1 MSAVLHLLILL
12 LIVWR
17 PGSDA
22 NADRAAGG
30 FGLPG
35 GGGGRGAPRINL
47 ILLPSYQ
54 SSTREVAVSATEPV
68 APVEAFH
75 PEIVPISRPLAQIQL
90 TPRREL
96 AAVLVRGV
104 GDGVRRAVGL
114 GTGAGG
120 GVGSG
125 RGTGRGAAEGPG
137 TGEGGGGG
145 DAFPPKLIE
154 MLVPPTDRPDAVK
167 GRSFELRFWVD
178 ENGRVTHV
186 SVEPAIGDAQ
196 YHERFIR
203 TMYDFF
209 FEPATDAE
217 GMPIPGETVITITL

>member
-1 MSAVLHLLILL
+1 MSCA
-12 LIVWR
+12 
-17 PGSDA
+17 
-22 NADRAAGG
+22 
-30 FGLPG
+30 
-35 GGGGRGAPRINL
+35 
-47 ILLPSYQ
+47 
-54 SSTREVAVSATEPV
+54 
-68 APVEAFH
+68 
-75 PEIVPISRPLAQIQL
+75 
-90 TPRREL
+90 
-96 AAVLVRGV
+96 
-104 GDGVRRAVGL
+104 
-114 GTGAGG
+114 
-120 GVGSG
+120 
-125 RGTGRGAAEGPG
+125 TGRGAAEGPG
-137 TGEGGGGG
+137 TGEGGG

>member
-1 MSAVLHLLILL
+1 MSAVLHLLIFL
-12 LIVWR
+12 LIIWR
-17 PGSDA
+17 PGSDS

-54 SSTREVAVSATEPV
+54 SSTREVAVSVTEPV

-75 PEIVPISRPLAQIQL
+75 PEIVPISRPIAQAQV

-104 GDGVRRAVGL
+104 GDGVGRAVGS

-125 RGTGRGAAEGPG
+125 RGTGSGAGEGPG
-137 TGEGGGGG
+137 TGGGGGGG
-145 DAFPPKLIE
+145 DAFPPKLIA
-154 MLVPPTDRPDAVK
+154 MLVPPTDRPNAVK
-167 GRSFELRFWVD
+167 GRSFELRFRVD

-186 SVEPAIGDAQ
+186 SVEPAIGDAR
-196 YHERFIR
+196 YRERFIR
-203 TMYDFF
+203 TMYDFL

-217 GMPIPGETVITITL
+217 GIPIPGETVITITL

>member
-1 MSAVLHLLILL
+1 MSVVLHLLILL
-12 LIVWR
+12 LIIWR

-35 GGGGRGAPRINL
+35 GGGGGGAPRINL

-54 SSTREVAVSATEPV
+54 SSTRQVAVSATEPV
-68 APVEAFH
+68 VPVEAFQ
-75 PEIVPISRPLAQIQL
+75 PAIVPISRPLAQAQVM
-90 TPRREL
+90 PRREL

-120 GVGSG
+120 GVGLG
-125 RGTGRGAAEGPG
+125 RGTGSGAAEGPG

-167 GRSFELRFWVD
+167 GRSFELRFRVD
-178 ENGRVTHV
+178 VSGRVTHV

-196 YHERFIR
+196 YQARFIR

-217 GMPIPGETVITITL
+217 GIPVPGEAVITITL

>member
-12 LIVWR
+12 LIIWR
-17 PGSDA
+17 PGFDS
-22 NADRAAGG
+22 NVERAAGG

-35 GGGGRGAPRINL
+35 GGGGGGAPRINL

-54 SSTREVAVSATEPV
+54 SSTRQVAVSATEPV
-68 APVEAFH
+68 VPVEAFQ
-75 PEIVPISRPLAQIQL
+75 PEIVPISRPLVLAQV

-96 AAVLVRGV
+96 VAVLVRGV
-104 GDGVRRAVGL
+104 GDGVRRAVGS

-125 RGTGRGAAEGPG
+125 RGTGRGADEGPG
-137 TGEGGGGG
+137 TGGRGGGG

-167 GRSFELRFWVD
+167 GRSFELRFRVD
-178 ENGRVTHV
+178 VNGRVTHV

-209 FEPATDAE
+209 FEPATDDE
-217 GMPIPGETVITITL
+217 GIPIPGEAVITITL

>member
-1 MSAVLHLLILL
+1 MSAVLHLLIFL
-12 LIVWR
+12 LIILR
-17 PGSDA
+17 PGSDS

-30 FGLPG
+30 FGLLG

-54 SSTREVAVSATEPV
+54 SSTREVAVSVTEPV

-75 PEIVPISRPLAQIQL
+75 PEIVPISRPIAQAQV

-104 GDGVRRAVGL
+104 GDGVGRAVGS

-120 GVGSG
+120 GAGSG
-125 RGTGRGAAEGPG
+125 RGTGSGA
-137 TGEGGGGG
+137 GEGGG
-145 DAFPPKLIE
+145 DAFPPKLIA
-154 MLVPPTDRPDAVK
+154 MLVPPTDRPNAVK
-167 GRSFELRFWVD
+167 GRSFELRFLVD

-196 YHERFIR
+196 YRERFIR
-203 TMYDFF
+203 TMYDFL

-217 GMPIPGETVITITL
+217 GIPIPGETVITITL